1 MSFEQIFRL
10 LWARR
15 ALIAIAIVASLFA
28 ATVAGMIL
36 PPRYKAHA
44 RVMLN
49 VVKPDPVTGE
59 IIASQ
64 FARAYVKT
72 QTELIR
78 DYRIA
83 GRVVDILNWGSSP
96 DLAERYANRRE
107 DDLRDYRRWMAQIV
121 IDNTGA
127 ELIEGSNILDISYTA
142 PSPQG
147 AAAVAEAL
155 RRAYVDQAV
164 AFRREDASRD
174 SAWFKNQSAK
184 LKEQLTEAEQRK
196 SAFERANGIVLDAE
210 DVDQDVRRLTAL
222 AQSGPLVSAPSIS
235 VGGGNPAAAQIAQL
249 DAAISTAE
257 RTLGPNNPQLQ
268 DMKRQRAALASS
280 AAASAV
286 APSAPTGPSV
296 GAQYNA
302 QLQKV
307 LAQRGKA
314 DEARRLSIEVAVLR
328 DQYQKASTRMAELDQ
343 QAQSIESGLTML
355 GAATAPEKP
364 SFPNWPLIIF
374 GSLGVG
380 ALLGVVAAL
389 MAELLAR
396 RVRCASD
403 LRFGDLPVLGEM
415 AVPGQGSFKLSALVQ
430 RFRRRQQV
438 EALSHG

>member
-1 MSFEQIFRL
+1 MNFEQIFRL

-15 ALIAIAIVASLFA
+15 GLILIATIASLLA

-64 FARAYVKT
+64 FARAYVRT

-83 GRVVDILNWGSSP
+83 GTVVDMLGWASSP
-96 DLAERYANRRE
+96 ELAEQYANRRT
-107 DDLRDYRRWMAQIV
+107 DDVRDFRRWMAQNV

-142 PSPQG
+142 SSPQG

-155 RRAYVDQAV
+155 RQAYVQQAI
-164 AFRREDASRD
+164 AFRREDAGAD
-174 SAWFKNQSAK
+174 AEWFRNQTAK
-184 LKEQLTEAEQRK
+184 LKEQLTAAEQRK
-196 SAFERANGIVLDAE
+196 SEFERANGIVLDDQ
-210 DVDQDVRRLTAL
+210 DVDQEVRRLTAL
-222 AQSGPLVSAPSIS
+222 AQSSPQQTGPAIA
-235 VGGGNPAAAQIAQL
+235 VGAGNPNAAQIAQL

-268 DMKRQRAALASS
+268 DMKRQRAALAS
-280 AAASAV
+280 ANTGAV
-286 APSAPTGPSV
+286 VSTGPTGPSI
-296 GAQYNA
+296 GAQYTS

-307 LAQRGKA
+307 LAQRGKS
-314 DEARRLSIEVAVLR
+314 DEARRLSIDVAVLR
-328 DQYQKASTRMAELDQ
+328 DQYQKASARSAELEQ
-343 QAQSIESGLTML
+343 QSEATESGLTLL
-355 GAATAPEKP
+355 GSATAPDKP

-374 GSLGVG
+374 GSLGLG
-380 ALLGVVAAL
+380 LLLGVLAAL
-389 MAELLAR
+389 IAELLAR
-396 RVRCASD
+396 RVRSVAD
-403 LRFGDLPVLGEM
+403 LRFDDLPVLGEM
-415 AVPGQGSFKLSALVQ
+415 AVPMRTGGFKLFNFGRKPQ
-430 RFRRRQQV
+430 TI
-438 EALSHG
+438 EALGHG

>member
-1 MSFEQIFRL
+1 MNFEQIFRL
-10 LWARR
+10 LWARK
-15 ALIAIAIVASLFA
+15 ALIGLAMLASLFA
-28 ATVAGMIL
+28 ASAAGLVL
-36 PPRYKAHA
+36 PSRYKAHA

-83 GRVVDILNWGSSP
+83 GRVVDLLDWASSP
-96 DLAERYANRRE
+96 DLAERYANRRS
-107 DDLRDYRRWMAQIV
+107 DDLRDFRRWMAQIV
-121 IDNTGA
+121 IDNTQA

-155 RRAYVDQAV
+155 RRAYVEQAV
-164 AFRREDASRD
+164 AFRREDAGRD
-174 SAWFKNQSAK
+174 SEWFKAQSAK
-184 LKEQLTEAEQRK
+184 LKDQLTAAEQRK
-196 SAFERANGIVLDAE
+196 SAFERANGIVLDDE

-222 AQSGPLVSAPSIS
+222 AQAAPPAGGPAIS
-235 VGGGNPAAAQIAQL
+235 VGASNPAAAQVAQL

-280 AAASAV
+280 AAAPVVS
-286 APSAPTGPSV
+286 SGPSGPSI
-296 GAQYNA
+296 GAQYNS

-307 LAQRGKA
+307 LAQRGKT

-328 DQYQKASTRMAELDQ
+328 DQYQKASMRMAELDQ
-343 QAQSIESGLTML
+343 QAQSIESGLTLL
-355 GAATAPEKP
+355 GSATAPDKP

-374 GSLGVG
+374 GSLGLG
-380 ALLGVVAAL
+380 FLLGIVAAL

-396 RVRCASD
+396 RVRSASD
-403 LRFGDLPVLGEM
+403 LRFGELPLLGEM
-415 AVPGQGSFKLSALVQ
+415 AVPAGRRSQWLRKLL
-430 RFRRRQQV
+430 RRASPD